1 MWCLETG
8 KGRSRR
14 QFIVLKFTE
23 AKSSSPADSGQY
35 SDYYTKK
42 EIRIELKSP
51 CKQWRG
57 SPRLTLFR
65 AGGGIYAPPTTF
77 RQFSPDVL
85 IRGGSDY
92 TLNSS
97 FVIAEHMKLVP
108 GQKNF
113 PTARESPPKS
123 AG

>member
-1 MWCLETG
+1 MVKIIWHLDNNNTICLENWTTDVA
-8 KGRSRR
+8 
-14 QFIVLKFTE
+14 I
-23 AKSSSPADSGQY
+23 
-35 SDYYTKK
+35 
-42 EIRIELKSP
+42 
-51 CKQWRG
+51 
-57 SPRLTLFR
+57 LTLFY
-65 AGGGIYAPPTTF
+65 AGGGGIYAPPTTF
-77 RQFSPDVL
+77 RQFSSDVL
-85 IRGGSDY
+85 IQGGSDY

>member
-1 MWCLETG
+1 MVFFLDPDIQ
-8 KGRSRR
+8 R
-14 QFIVLKFTE
+14 Q
-23 AKSSSPADSGQY
+23 
-35 SDYYTKK
+35 
-42 EIRIELKSP
+42 
-51 CKQWRG
+51 
-57 SPRLTLFR
+57 
-65 AGGGIYAPPTTF
+65 GIYAPPTTF